1 MADDPIVKVG
11 ENSPEQVAFQLLRM
25 VATIE
30 RVSLSGEPTPDLR
43 PATKAWLLN
52 TYTDCIHVV
61 RGSSPPAGRLTGD
74 QWLQQ

>member
-1 MADDPIVKVG
+1 MSGEPVVKIA

-25 VATIE
+25 VAIIE
-30 RVSLSGEPTPDLR
+30 RVNLSGEPAPNLR

>member
-30 RVSLSGEPTPDLR
+30 RVSLSGEATADLR